1 MFLRLSS
8 LRFRSLINNRDI
20 VSASS
25 FNTVR
30 SSTQETKTK
39 VFQHRHLSDKACVE
53 GQDGSSD
60 ILVDLKARMHIAFT
74 CKICGTRSA
83 HEMTKIAYTQGV
95 VLVQCPGCEK
105 QHLIADNLGWFGK
118 DKQY

>member
-1 MFLRLSS
+1 
-8 LRFRSLINNRDI
+8 
-20 VSASS
+20 
-25 FNTVR
+25 
-30 SSTQETKTK
+30 
-39 VFQHRHLSDKACVE
+39 VE

-118 DKQY
+118 DKQNIETILADKDERVRRTTNGNIEVLDHALPKTADE